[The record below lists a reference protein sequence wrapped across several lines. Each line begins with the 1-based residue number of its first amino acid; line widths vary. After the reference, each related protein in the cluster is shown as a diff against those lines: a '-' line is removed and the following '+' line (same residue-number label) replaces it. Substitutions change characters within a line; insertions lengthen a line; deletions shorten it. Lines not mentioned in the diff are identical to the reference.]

1 MKLALMRCEKDTIIS
16 QQVLKKSNIHKSKHC
31 VRTGT
36 QISSTLFNSQIQWSV
51 SVNVFSGI
59 QIRLRKIA
67 SDISTNIRFKKWE
80 NSGTLGT
87 SDAFE
92 PLSRHDWGN

>member
-1 MKLALMRCEKDTIIS
+1 MRCEKDTIII
-16 QQVLKKSNIHKSKHC
+16 QQVLKKVTSIKASIALGQVYKYLLPYL
-31 VRTGT
+31 G
-36 QISSTLFNSQIQWSV
+36 SNSQIQWSV

-92 PLSRHDWGN
+92 PLSRHDWGH